1 MSAWTRPRDGAWDR
15 FRSSHPSMH
24 CALRGNRLFM
34 PRAAASIACVT
45 HYGAVCVSVG
55 VALRPTHNSLV
66 RARGAPARFV
76 RVSTRPGDAPPP
88 RDGSHEHRERA
99 APAGVTHDD
108 AWPSEIPTPHTHVHV
123 GTFLQYTSFGAP
135 MHQTSETWRLFCNYL
150 PETRGSAQPG
160 RRRRG
165 RLEQGPVS
173 TFRIRTPIALR
184 AVKE

>member
-1 MSAWTRPRDGAWDR
+1 MGSVPIQPSIYALCVAWQ
-15 FRSSHPSMH
+15 PSVH
-24 CALRGNRLFM
+24 AAGRGLHRV
-34 PRAAASIACVT
+34 CT

-108 AWPSEIPTPHTHVHV
+108 AWPSEIPTPQRHV

-135 MHQTSETWRLFCNYL
+135 MHQTSETWQLFCNYL